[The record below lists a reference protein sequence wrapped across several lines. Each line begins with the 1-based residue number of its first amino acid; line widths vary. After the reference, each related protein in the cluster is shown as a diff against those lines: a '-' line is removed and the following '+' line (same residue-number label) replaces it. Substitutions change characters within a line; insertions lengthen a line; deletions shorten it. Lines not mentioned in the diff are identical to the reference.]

1 MNILIIARA
10 DHSGAGYALM
20 QAINA
25 CTEHKA
31 RHVSYKRTWLQ
42 YPYDILKPTDEQLWN
57 LCKWADVINA
67 HSDIMWMM
75 PEPRPI
81 IKTYHGSYYRNR
93 WQEIN
98 RKDKADGWKQTCVPL
113 TLAPYGPKWIGRAI
127 PDLSSMH
134 KPSSEFTVHHC
145 ATHPQRKGTQHIKQ
159 ALTGI
164 PLQVITKTPN
174 AECLEMRAKCH
185 VVVERYK
192 DTIGTIGTTAIESM
206 SMGLPVISWA
216 SPEGTKLIT
225 DTIGYV
231 PFINAG
237 SAIELREAV
246 CRLRDDRDY
255 YLERQEIGF
264 RYVRDWHAPKVIAEK
279 FIEYINE

>member
-1 MNILIIARA
+1 LFN
-10 DHSGAGYALM
+10 
-20 QAINA
+20 
-25 CTEHKA
+25 
-31 RHVSYKRTWLQ
+31 
-42 YPYDILKPTDEQLWN
+42 KPT
-57 LCKWADVINA
+57 VV
-67 HSDIMWMM
+67 
-75 PEPRPI
+75 
-81 IKTYHGSYYRNR
+81 TYHGSYYRKR
-93 WQEIN
+93 WEQLN
-98 RKDKADGWKQTCVPL
+98 KQDKQHGYKQTCVPL

-164 PLQVITKTPN
+164 PLQVVTRTPN
-174 AECLEMRAKCH
+174 TKCLELRSKCH